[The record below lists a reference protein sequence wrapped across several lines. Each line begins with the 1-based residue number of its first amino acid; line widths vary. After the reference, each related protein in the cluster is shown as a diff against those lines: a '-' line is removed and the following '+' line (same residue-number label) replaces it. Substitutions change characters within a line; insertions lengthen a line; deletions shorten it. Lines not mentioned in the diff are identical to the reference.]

1 MGVGGV
7 LDSVK
12 NKFENKEDDQPIPIS
27 RGVPLVKKEMAAA
40 KAFEEIELKMKNETT
55 EVTSPKSP
63 QTEWAWKKKDKEQ
76 LRQELNKT
84 DEDVNDPKPE
94 KKLSSR
100 AKKAADRQRELLED
114 IHALNSRLS
123 KKNALKEHET
133 KMEEMEKF
141 MDEIQD
147 YLVEPDQCNEEST
160 FKDDIK

>member
-40 KAFEEIELKMKNETT
+40 KTFEQIEL
-55 EVTSPKSP
+55 
-63 QTEWAWKKKDKEQ
+63 KKKDKEQ
-76 LRQELNKT
+76 LHQELNKT

-133 KMEEMEKF
+133 KMEEYSKF